1 MKAKT
6 SRFPR
11 LELES
16 NHTLKDIP
24 RFDPSNVKKNRM
36 LIEDFVVEGTT
47 QVSCGKFG
55 TRKTSIHLLAGWCIS
70 QGIPFLDR
78 KTERRM
84 VLYLDYENPPGVLK
98 SYCEDLGIDPVNPW
112 FTIWNRASVLP
123 PQPSEPGD
131 DPIEKFIRRCKKA
144 TGFGPCIIF
153 DSFTSLLRAGESGN
167 DSNHA
172 ARIYRN
178 TRRYCDLGA
187 TCTIID
193 HTGKKGGK
201 EPIGTSA
208 KMTQMDTAHFFSV
221 HEKTMSLDGRSFS
234 CVIRVENFLKRFA
247 PEGVGTFSMQIKATV
262 NEKGEW
268 HTSSIEPTTDISVR
282 RVQKKVRW
290 LQELIGKNPRAGQ
303 NELGKLAAARKESG
317 SKLLGEKQAIQLLK
331 EGAGKYWEIFEK
343 GKDNKK
349 VFRVIKGEPK

>member
-1 MKAKT
+1 MKDKI

-11 LELES
+11 LDLDLS
-16 NHTLKDIP
+16 GALKGIP
-24 RFDPSNVKKNRM
+24 RFDPSKVKKNKM
-36 LIEDFVVEGTT
+36 LIEDFVVEETT

-70 QGIPFLDR
+70 QGIPFLGR

-98 SYCEDLGIDPVNPW
+98 SYCQDLGIDPSSPW
-112 FTIWNRASVLP
+112 FTIWNRSSEIP

-221 HEKTMSLDGRSFS
+221 HEKAMSLDGKSFS

-247 PEGVGTFSMQIKATV
+247 PEGVGTFSMQVKATV
-262 NEKGEW
+262 NSSGEW
-268 HTSSIEPTTDISVR
+268 HTTSIEPIKDISVR
-282 RVQKKVRW
+282 KVERKIHW
-290 LQELIGKNPRAGQ
+290 LQETIAKHPNAGQ
-303 NELGKLAAARKESG
+303 NELGKLAARRVAG
-317 SKLLGEKQAIQLLK
+317 NKLIGEKQAIVLLK
-331 EGAGKYWEIFEK
+331 EGAGTHWEMIKK
-343 GKDNKK
+343 GKDNKR
-349 VFRVIKGEPK
+349 VFRVLKPAV

>member
-1 MKAKT
+1 LKT
-6 SRFPR
+6 ILRFPR
-11 LELES
+11 LELK
-16 NHTLKDIP
+16 HALKDIP
-24 RFDPSNVKKNRM
+24 RFDPSKVKKNKM

-70 QGIPFLDR
+70 QGIPFLGR

-98 SYCEDLGIDPVNPW
+98 SYCQDLGIDPVDPW
-112 FTIWNRASVLP
+112 FTIWDRASVLP
-123 PQPSEPGD
+123 PQPAEAPH
-131 DPIEKFIRRCKKA
+131 DPIEKFIHRCRRA
-144 TGFGPCIIF
+144 TGHGPCIIF

-247 PEGVGTFSMQIKATV
+247 PEGVGTFSMQVKAT
-262 NEKGEW
+262 NASGEW
-268 HTSSIEPTTDISVR
+268 HTTGIEPTKDISVR
-282 RVQKKVRW
+282 KVEKKVRW
-290 LQELIGKNPRAGQ
+290 LQELITENPKAGQ
-303 NELGKLAAARKESG
+303 NELGKLAATRRENG

-331 EGAGKYWEIFEK
+331 EGAGRYWKVFEK

-349 VFRVIKGEPK
+349 VFRLIEANRSKS

>member
-1 MKAKT
+1 LKKIM
-6 SRFPR
+6 RFPR
-11 LELES
+11 LEPDPS
-16 NHTLKDIP
+16 SALKGIP
-24 RFDPSNVKKNRM
+24 RFDPSKVKKNKM
-36 LIEDFVVEGTT
+36 LIEDFVVEGST
-47 QVSCGKFG
+47 QVSCGTFG
-55 TRKTSIHLLAGWCIS
+55 TRKTTIHLKAGWCIS
-70 QGIPFLDR
+70 QGIPFLGR
-78 KTERRM
+78 RTEQRM

-98 SYCEDLGIDPVNPW
+98 SYCQDLGIDPTNPW
-112 FTIWNRASVLP
+112 FTIWDRASVIP
-123 PQPSEPGD
+123 PQPAEPSD
-131 DPIEKFIRRCKKA
+131 DPIEKFIRRCKRA

-167 DSNHA
+167 DSHHA

-221 HEKTMSLDGRSFS
+221 HDKTMSLDGRSFS

-247 PEGVGTFSMQIKATV
+247 PEGVGTFSMQVRATV
-262 NEKGEW
+262 NQNGEW
-268 HTSSIEPTTDISVR
+268 HTTSIEPIKDTSVR
-282 RVQKKVRW
+282 KVEKKVRW
-290 LQELIGKNPRAGQ
+290 LQELIARNPKAGYT
-303 NELGKLAAARKESG
+303 ELGKLAATRKENG
-317 SKLLGEKQAIQLLK
+317 HKLVGEKQAIQLLR
-331 EGAGKYWEIFEK
+331 EGAGKHWKVIEK

-349 VFRVIKGEPK
+349 VFRTLKIR

>member
-1 MKAKT
+1 VKKIQ
-6 SRFPR
+6 RFPR
-11 LELES
+11 EAVDV
-16 NHTLKDIP
+16 TPALKGIP
-24 RFDPSNVKKNRM
+24 RFDPSKIKKNKM

-55 TRKTSIHLLAGWCIS
+55 TRKTSIHLLAAWCIS
-70 QGIPFLDR
+70 QGIPFLGR

-98 SYCEDLGIDPVNPW
+98 SYCEDLRINPNDPW
-112 FTIWNRASVLP
+112 FTIWNRSLELP
-123 PQPSEPGD
+123 PQPAEIGD

-144 TGFGPCIIF
+144 SRFGPCIIF
-153 DSFTSLLRAGESGN
+153 DSFTSLLRAGDSGN
-167 DSNHA
+167 DASHA
-172 ARIYRN
+172 APIYRAM
-178 TRRYCDLGA
+178 RRYCDMGA

-201 EPIGTSA
+201 EPIGTTA

-247 PEGVGTFSMQIKATV
+247 PEGVGTFSMLVKATV
-262 NEKGEW
+262 NANGEW
-268 HTSSIEPTTDISVR
+268 HTTNVEAIKDISVR
-282 RVQKKVRW
+282 KVEKKVRW
-290 LQELIGKNPRAGQ
+290 LQEVIDQNPKAGQ
-303 NELGKLAAARKESG
+303 NDLGKLAAKRTENG

-331 EGAGKYWEIFEK
+331 EGSGKYWRMIPQ

-349 VFRVIKGEPK
+349 VFRVIKEKSA